1 MTPYEEERD
10 ARIKSNALRMKE
22 LGVAE
27 AASKVATNS
36 MPTKKRKS
44 NVGAESKA
52 KKAAPAEPT
61 RRSSRARGEVSYKE
75 PTMKDFED
83 IAAMEEDPGVRANA
97 AAKAAY
103 SKERRSGY
111 DPKAPKQ
118 GFKPALDL
126 SEGVRD
132 KKTGKLVFKDHPEFT
147 PNLTPKQV
155 IQAGTWGGC
164 YFHPR
169 GGKQGIRGSCNITHE
184 EFPKDWF
191 AGLKPDQYR
200 SRRYDKDRNKYGVVA
215 GQDQAYWEEHGWIIP
230 QDPRGWFQWY
240 CRFYLGRRTKDD
252 ARQISRWVG
261 VAGAKGRWKTNLCK
275 KCVYANK
282 RWDDDTV
289 SPVVRQTMLHWA
301 YEITEQDVKD
311 VIKRM

>member
-169 GGKQGIRGSCNITHE
+169 GGKQGIRGPCNITHE

-200 SRRYDKDRNKYGVVA
+200 SRRYDKDRNCLLY
-215 GQDQAYWEEHGWIIP
+215 
-230 QDPRGWFQWY
+230 
-240 CRFYLGRRTKDD
+240 TSD
-252 ARQISRWVG
+252 A
-261 VAGAKGRWKTNLCK
+261 A
-275 KCVYANK
+275 
-282 RWDDDTV
+282 D
-289 SPVVRQTMLHWA
+289 
-301 YEITEQDVKD
+301 E
-311 VIKRM
+311 

>member
-169 GGKQGIRGSCNITHE
+169 GGKQGIRGPCNITHE

-240 CRFYLGRRTKDD
+240 CRYSLGRRIPDIDD
-252 ARQISRWVG
+252 IQI
-261 VAGAKGRWKTNLCK
+261 
-275 KCVYANK
+275 K
-282 RWDDDTV
+282 RWRAFARHAGQIKANCEPGDIFCR
-289 SPVVRQTMLHWA
+289 PRQRQALLQWS
-301 YEITEQDVKD
+301 YDPFI
-311 VIKRM
+311 

>member
-155 IQAGTWGGC
+155 HEIVGGNLASVQSMC
-164 YFHPR
+164 A
-169 GGKQGIRGSCNITHE
+169 K
-184 EFPKDWF
+184 
-191 AGLKPDQYR
+191 
-200 SRRYDKDRNKYGVVA
+200 RRPQVYG
-215 GQDQAYWEEHGWIIP
+215 WTLTFE
-230 QDPRGWFQWY
+230 
-240 CRFYLGRRTKDD
+240 
-252 ARQISRWVG
+252 
-261 VAGAKGRWKTNLCK
+261 
-275 KCVYANK
+275 
-282 RWDDDTV
+282 
-289 SPVVRQTMLHWA
+289 
-301 YEITEQDVKD
+301 
-311 VIKRM
+311 

>member
-27 AASKVATNS
+27 AASKVAT
-36 MPTKKRKS
+36 KKRKS
-44 NVGAESKA
+44 NVGAESKV
-52 KKAAPAEPT
+52 KKAAPAEPA

-169 GGKQGIRGSCNITHE
+169 GGKQGIRGPCNITHE
-184 EFPKDWF
+184 EFPQDWF

>member
-1 MTPYEEERD
+1 
-10 ARIKSNALRMKE
+10 
-22 LGVAE
+22 
-27 AASKVATNS
+27 
-36 MPTKKRKS
+36 
-44 NVGAESKA
+44 
-52 KKAAPAEPT
+52 
-61 RRSSRARGEVSYKE
+61 
-75 PTMKDFED
+75 MKDFED

-103 SKERRSGY
+103 SKDRRSGY

-169 GGKQGIRGSCNITHE
+169 GGKPGIRGPCNITHE